1 MMRMGIDTRTAQRVH
16 ELIDNVVH
24 DLEAQGPVADADV
37 MHVMRKVLSEEQEV
51 LAWLVGDSP
60 EARAVRDTMTRR
72 VYDRARASAPRHND
86 GVGIE

>member
-1 MMRMGIDTRTAQRVH
+1 MDARTVRRVH
-16 ELIDNVVH
+16 ELIDNVMR

-37 MHVMRKVLSEEQEV
+37 IHVMRDELSHEQEV

-72 VYDRARASAPRHND
+72 VYDRARARHDD
-86 GVGIE
+86 GAGVE